1 MCYVGIQ
8 YSANEYIWNIKYFNC
23 GEIDQDMIDHH
34 SWPEFFF
41 RLYLQLHNCFKG
53 QCHEDFAVL
62 GQFWAKIV
70 TLRLY
75 S

>member
-8 YSANEYIWNIKYFNC
+8 YSANEYIWNIKYLNC

-41 RLYLQLHNCFKG
+41 QALFAIAQLLKGAVSRGFCCFRSI
-53 QCHEDFAVL
+53 L
-62 GQFWAKIV
+62 G
-70 TLRLY
+70 
-75 S
+75 